1 MADSVEKQQFSEGS
15 RPAHGRDAPAPP
27 SQDPR
32 IGEHRD
38 HLMRLG
44 FVWWSPPWRRRDRT
58 RGIERSGLKCSRLAA
73 PRRTQTRP
81 SERYGRA
88 LAQSRCSPPRSSAP
102 PTTTPI
108 MPSGTRRGTGP
119 TPAGSSRWKAGD
131 EAAGIPSCQAR
142 AACFRA
148 GVEGIALNA
157 AYTSMIGAVNEAQ
170 HQDTSVHKGEA
181 KASPAEDWASP
192 NARPCAKAAS
202 HLRLRARNRSRPV
215 WSFWAVVQT
224 RLGGAGSAL
233 SVGRSAGPICAPDL
247 DNAVRV
253 PSRSVPAQPRC
264 ANPPRYAE
272 GILGDVPW
280 PMD

>member
-1 MADSVEKQQFSEGS
+1 MLGRIRCRARKKPGAPGTETLGQGPCRVRAQEKPGLGHVSWEAALRYFRMRGGYRRMIMADSVEKQQFSEGS
-15 RPAHGRDAPAPP
+15 RPAHGRDAPAPL

-58 RGIERSGLKCSRLAA
+58 RGIERSGLKYSRLAA

-157 AYTSMIGAVNEAQ
+157 AYTSMIGAL
-170 HQDTSVHKGEA
+170 TS
-181 KASPAEDWASP
+181 SPPSTSRSP
-192 NARPCAKAAS
+192 LTRNGRGF
-202 HLRLRARNRSRPV
+202 LRRSGSLR
-215 WSFWAVVQT
+215 
-224 RLGGAGSAL
+224 
-233 SVGRSAGPICAPDL
+233 
-247 DNAVRV
+247 
-253 PSRSVPAQPRC
+253 PSRFGGFLLHGTA
-264 ANPPRYAE
+264 
-272 GILGDVPW
+272 
-280 PMD
+280 